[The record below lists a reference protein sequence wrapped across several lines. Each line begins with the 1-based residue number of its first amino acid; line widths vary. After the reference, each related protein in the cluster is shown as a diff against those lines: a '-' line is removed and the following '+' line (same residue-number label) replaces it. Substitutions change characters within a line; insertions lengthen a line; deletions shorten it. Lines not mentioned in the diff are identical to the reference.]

1 MLECAAHDAPKGEM
15 MTRFFALLTGVC
27 LLAATGAAAQ
37 EDEFPWLAERKILGT
52 NNLESVEAAVGTRDY
67 ELARAVARVEVIEGA
82 YPYCT
87 ATRVGDGVFLTNWH
101 CDHGCET
108 MQFRMGYEKDRPEGE
123 QRVWK
128 CTELLRKSANLD
140 YALFRAEP
148 FPDATLLPTLLPAPA
163 PEEGESI
170 KLPGIPTYPVLAL
183 SPGPLV
189 VGLAVVV
196 PQHPTGRYKEIDR
209 SIDCVI
215 SDVTVFHT
223 ESGRD
228 TIKHM
233 CDTQGGSSGAPVI
246 DRATGNVVALHW
258 GGRDN
263 EFNMAI
269 PMDLILADLEANVQ
283 ADVLEEVR
291 IALPAEQRA
300 ATP

>member
-1 MLECAAHDAPKGEM
+1 MLECAAHDAPKGVM
-15 MTRFFALLTGVC
+15 MTRFFALMTGSC
-27 LLAATGAAAQ
+27 LLAAASAAAQ
-37 EDEFPWLAERKILGT
+37 DDEFPWLSERKILGT
-52 NNLESVEAAVGTRDY
+52 NNLEGVEAALGTPDY
-67 ELARAVARVEVIEGA
+67 EYARGVARVEVIEES

-108 MQFRMGYEKDRPEGE
+108 MQFRMGYEKDQPAED

-128 CTELLRKSANLD
+128 CTALLRKSANLD
-140 YALFRAEP
+140 YSLFKAEP
-148 FPDATLLPTLLPAPA
+148 APDAELVPTLAPPHA
-163 PEEGESI
+163 PPEEESI
-170 KLPGIPTYPVLAL
+170 EGPKPVDYPILAL
-183 SPGPLV
+183 SKAPLTVGLV
-189 VGLAVVV
+189 VSV
-196 PQHPTGRYKEIDR
+196 PQHPTGRFKEIDR
-209 SIDCVI
+209 SADCLI

-246 DRATGNVVALHW
+246 ERATGNVVALHW

-269 PMDLILADLEANVQ
+269 PMDLILADLEANL
-283 ADVLEEVR
+283 APEAMAEVR
-291 IALPAEQRA
+291 VAAPAA
-300 ATP
+300 KASTP